1 MIALPSIAFEGF
13 SGSAKGVTARRV
25 GGRNILSVKS
35 RPTGLTTNA
44 QVVRR
49 ASMAKISKSW
59 KQLTSDQMR
68 DWGRFA
74 EHASGAS
81 VLGKKA
87 EISGLNLYIRLNVN
101 RAMAGEPL
109 MTNAPLHTMAVPN
122 VEYEQVVVTPE
133 LMVIGGIRHQP
144 DPFKLVVKMSN
155 SQSAGISNGW
165 SKTVIITPGMEDDW
179 GEADVTKL
187 YLKTIGVEPVP
198 GEKVFV
204 QTYWLDTSIGFAG
217 GDHLDR
223 WNLNHPRTGS
233 VLKTN
238 PPCRDA
244 GRVFRVHVRTLW
256 YLCVDKS
263 RFNVTMLR
271 YSRVLLFL
279 IMAALSSCN
288 QYNRILE
295 DVYDNDQAAR
305 EWTKGMSSLS
315 ADEIVEY
322 TTAMERVDSL
332 NQATVFDILDKEGWP
347 YHLSEK
353 ANRAIWIVIDHSD
366 LAYRS
371 KYLGLVKE
379 KAEEG
384 VLDKTDYA
392 ILNDRVR
399 LEEGKPQ
406 IYGTQIKMAAT
417 IVDDDIAMQLCLWPV
432 ENPAALDSL
441 RSTVGLSPIEE
452 YLKTSSESI
461 GQEIVWDK
469 EKTVADFD

>member
-1 MIALPSIAFEGF
+1 MKRHALVEFPA
-13 SGSAKGVTARRV
+13 
-25 GGRNILSVKS
+25 
-35 RPTGLTTNA
+35 
-44 QVVRR
+44 
-49 ASMAKISKSW
+49 
-59 KQLTSDQMR
+59 
-68 DWGRFA
+68 
-74 EHASGAS
+74 GA
-81 VLGKKA
+81 
-87 EISGLNLYIRLNVN
+87 
-101 RAMAGEPL
+101 
-109 MTNAPLHTMAVPN
+109 
-122 VEYEQVVVTPE
+122 
-133 LMVIGGIRHQP
+133 
-144 DPFKLVVKMSN
+144 
-155 SQSAGISNGW
+155 
-165 SKTVIITPGMEDDW
+165 
-179 GEADVTKL
+179 
-187 YLKTIGVEPVP
+187 
-198 GEKVFV
+198 
-204 QTYWLDTSIGFAG
+204 
-217 GDHLDR
+217 
-223 WNLNHPRTGS
+223 
-233 VLKTN
+233 
-238 PPCRDA
+238 
-244 GRVFRVHVRTLW
+244 

-279 IMAALSSCN
+279 IIAALSSCN

-322 TTAMERVDSL
+322 TTEMERVDSL
-332 NQATVFDILDKEGWP
+332 NQATVFGILDKEGWP

-399 LEEGKPQ
+399 MEEGKPQ

-432 ENPAALDSL
+432 KNPAALDSL
-441 RSTVGLSPIEE
+441 RSTVGLSPIKE